1 MIESLD
7 KYYKAKDYI
16 LSKIKGISPK
26 IGVILGTGLSDWA
39 EFLDTKVSISYEDIP
54 FFPKS
59 TVESHAG
66 KLQVS
71 VVKKVPVFILRGR
84 FHLYE
89 GYSPEEVCFGI
100 RVLGLLGVKVLII
113 TNAAGGLNPNFEV
126 GSIMLI
132 KDHINFQFRNPL
144 VGPNVDEWGE
154 RFPDMSEPY
163 DKRLQKIAIDSAV
176 ELKISLEKGVYIG
189 VLGPSLETP
198 AETRA
203 LRILGADAVGMS
215 TIMEV
220 ICARHMK
227 MRVLGF
233 SCITN
238 KNLPDCMKET
248 SLEEII
254 EVAKSS
260 SEKLGRL
267 ITHIIPKIDELLKTN
282 EGDGSYERL

>member
-7 KYYKAKDYI
+7 RYYKARDYI
-16 LSKIKGISPK
+16 LSRIEGVCPK
-26 IGVILGTGLSDWA
+26 IGVVLGTGLSDWA
-39 EFLDTKVSISYEDIP
+39 EFLDNRVSISYEEIP

-71 VVKKVPVFILRGR
+71 IVKGVPVFILQGR

-89 GYSPEEVCFGI
+89 GYSPEEVCFGV
-100 RVLGLLGVKVLII
+100 RVLGLLGAKVLIL
-113 TNAAGGLNPNFEV
+113 TNAAGGLNPNFDV

-144 VGPNVDEWGE
+144 IGTNVDEWGD

-163 DKRLQKIAIDSAV
+163 DRELQKIAIDSAI
-176 ELKISLEKGVYIG
+176 ELKIPLEKGVYIG

-227 MRVLGF
+227 MRVLAF

-238 KNLPDCMKET
+238 KNIPDCMRET

-254 EVAKSS
+254 KVAKSS
-260 SEKLGRL
+260 SERLGKL
-267 ITHIIPKIDELLKTN
+267 ITHIIPKIDQILNK
-282 EGDGSYERL
+282 